1 MVAIVAMCAVVL
13 LTVAAERL
21 HALRARRVAALA
33 FGPSRQPAL
42 WARLAPF
49 VRMAAVAGLCWGMIT
64 LCTLPPKVH
73 KLGEISESEYRHLLL
88 VLDVS
93 PSMRLEDAGPLGK
106 QSRRRRASELL
117 QSFFERVPISLYR
130 LTVVA
135 VYSEAKPVVIDT
147 RDMEVIHNIL
157 DELPMHQAFK
167 SGDTDMFAGL
177 EEAARIARP
186 WQPGSTTL
194 VLISDGD
201 TVPATGMPKM
211 PPSVAHVLIV
221 GVGDPHTGKFIAGHQ
236 SRQDVSTLRQVAV
249 RLGGTYHNGNEKHLP
264 TDLLR
269 RISMGGGKSTLEKL
283 TQREYALI
291 ACAMG
296 AGLLALLPLLLHLAG
311 TRWRPG
317 VPLAGQNEPRR
328 ISARPGANSQKTV
341 SPRAP
346 APV

>member
-1 MVAIVAMCAVVL
+1 
-13 LTVAAERL
+13 
-21 HALRARRVAALA
+21 
-33 FGPSRQPAL
+33 
-42 WARLAPF
+42 
-49 VRMAAVAGLCWGMIT
+49 MIT

-73 KLGEISESEYRHLLL
+73 KLGEIPEHEFRHLLL

-93 PSMRLEDAGPLGK
+93 PSMRLEDAGPTGK

-130 LTVVA
+130 MTVVA

-147 RDMEVIHNIL
+147 RDMEVVHNIL

-291 ACAMG
+291 ACAVG

-317 VPLAGQNEPRR
+317 VPLARQHEPARPL
-328 ISARPGANSQKTV
+328 SAREHPNSQKTV